1 MFRTAP
7 AVKENTVNTE
17 FKRRLAKILVER
29 SYKEG
34 DFLLASG
41 RRSDYYFDCR
51 VTALHAEGS
60 ELIGN
65 LFFEAVSEII
75 ASGTPVKGVGGMTMG
90 ADPLVSATTVVSS
103 QQGKPLNG
111 LLVRKESK
119 GHGTNQFV
127 EGLANFEAGD
137 PVVVLEDVVT
147 TGGSLLKACQR
158 IESAGLKIV
167 AVCCILDREEGGRE
181 KLKEAGYEL
190 KALFTRREL
199 LEHAR

>member
-1 MFRTAP
+1 MQRNRTVHRIRSP
-7 AVKENTVNTE
+7 KIRESL
-17 FKRRLAKILVER
+17 RLAAAYNCESVAFPLI
-29 SYKEG
+29 SAGAYGYPKEE
-34 DFLLASG
+34 
-41 RRSDYYFDCR
+41 
-51 VTALHAEGS
+51 ALH
-60 ELIGN
+60 I
-65 LFFEAVSEII
+65 AVSEIS

-103 QQGKPLNG
+103 QKGQPLNG

-167 AVCCILDREEGGRE
+167 SVCCSLDRAEGGRE

-190 KALFTRREL
+190 KALSTRREL

>member
-1 MFRTAP
+1 M
-7 AVKENTVNTE
+7 NTE

-51 VTALHAEGS
+51 VTALHAEGA

-103 QQGKPLNG
+103 QKGQPLNG

>member
-1 MFRTAP
+1 M
-7 AVKENTVNTE
+7 NTE

-103 QQGKPLNG
+103 QKGQPLNG

-158 IESAGLKIV
+158 IEGAGLKIV

>member
-17 FKRRLAKILVER
+17 YKRRLAKILVER

-51 VTALHAEGS
+51 VTALHAEGA

-103 QQGKPLNG
+103 QKGQPLNG

>member
-1 MFRTAP
+1 M
-7 AVKENTVNTE
+7 NTE
-17 FKRRLAKILVER
+17 YKRRLAKILVER

-103 QQGKPLNG
+103 QKGQPLNG